1 MTVHKNI
8 FTAVREGNLEEV
20 EKLLK
25 DGADLHATNAYGK
38 TALILAAEY
47 RHTEIVNALLAKEA
61 QVDTKNLFGYTAL
74 TRASQ
79 NGHTEVKELLLKNTQ
94 DIGTLIYYGMF
105 IKAGHIIG
113 EKIKGIVNLIDYR
126 YRELIRAGHT
136 IGKKIISTFLALG
149 QKLSAAVSSIK
160 NIDID
165 SLLYLLCFASFSMMA
180 SIMTLSLVVLPLV
193 SAPAFAILM
202 ATCIIVHYAIMFRLV
217 FVILQFPE
225 ITVASPIGKDGKK
238 APIARIV
245 SINGAPIATPLK
257 SNNLAVAP
265 PTPSAPTAETGPVI
279 VVDAIEIAPTKAE
292 TKNMMTALP
301 VAVISFSS
309 HK

>member
-113 EKIKGIVNLIDYR
+113 E
-126 YRELIRAGHT
+126 
-136 IGKKIISTFLALG
+136 KIISTFLALG